1 MKKFILGL
9 IIFLSLNVVAL
20 AYNHGYNMNV
30 PLEGTSIATDA
41 MQFDIVNDIYKKLS
55 KKYPLCYEYSID
67 DTQIVHFPY
76 DVKKKKDRYVAGYWK
91 ELWTANAC
99 DTKVQIPITFYIT
112 KKKTIYKFDI
122 F

>member
-1 MKKFILGL
+1 MKKIITIL
-9 IIFLSLNVVAL
+9 IIILSTNLVAF
-20 AYNHGYNMNV
+20 AYQGYKFNV
-30 PLEGTSIATDA
+30 PLDGTSIATDS

-55 KKYPLCYEYSID
+55 KKYPLCYEYKIE

-122 F
+122 L

>member
-1 MKKFILGL
+1 MKKFFFILTTIL
-9 IIFLSLNVVAL
+9 LSATTTL
-20 AYNHGYNMNV
+20 AYQGYKMNV
-30 PLEGTSIATDA
+30 PLEGTSIATDT

-55 KKYPLCYEYSID
+55 KKYPLCYEYTID
-67 DTQIVHFPY
+67 NTQIVHFPY
-76 DVKKKKDRYVAGYWK
+76 DVKKKKDKYVAGYWK